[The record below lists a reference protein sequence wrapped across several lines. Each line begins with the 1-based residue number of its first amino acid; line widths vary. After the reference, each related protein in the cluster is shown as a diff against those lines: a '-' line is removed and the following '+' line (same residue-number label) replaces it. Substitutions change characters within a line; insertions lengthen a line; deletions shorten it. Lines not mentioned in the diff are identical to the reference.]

1 MKTSIITRS
10 LAVAVLA
17 GSVLSVTADNT
28 TENARRDPF
37 WPVGY
42 NPVESSHDQE
52 PDIPQLE
59 WPPLP
64 VRGRARAGDGSFRAL
79 IQGAGVVE
87 TGETVSLF
95 SQGHW
100 FHWRIDAI
108 TPEEV
113 RATPLG
119 ISLEPLPARILQER
133 IPKQK
138 NP

>member
-1 MKTSIITRS
+1 MRRATYSA
-10 LAVAVLA
+10 LAAVVFA
-17 GSVLSVTADNT
+17 GWVLTVMAEDTGET
-28 TENARRDPF
+28 ARRDPF

-42 NPVESSHDQE
+42 HPARPATDDPQPE
-52 PDIPQLE
+52 IPQLE

-64 VRGRARAGDGSFRAL
+64 VRGRARAGDGTFRAL

-87 TGETVSLF
+87 PGETVSLF

-108 TPEEV
+108 TAEEV

-119 ISLEPLPARILQER
+119 ISLEPLPTHIIPDK
-133 IPKQK
+133 IPKHTE
-138 NP
+138 P